1 MGVVRNGGFVGLGRQ
16 RAPEW
21 ISGELPCMVVGVTF
35 ICIVFGA
42 FSLGFFCVYRLSSV
56 FFLFQIV
63 FEVFCL
69 VSKKVRYVPLV
80 GVGIVFEVFSLVS
93 KKVRNV

>member
-1 MGVVRNGGFVGLGRQ
+1 MYGS
-16 RAPEW
+16 W
-21 ISGELPCMVVGVTF
+21 VTF
-35 ICIVFGA
+35 ICIVFEA

-80 GVGIVFEVFSLVS
+80 GVGIVFEVFSLAS